1 MALPDRELYFKS
13 QVGGRVG
20 HAPFFIGNANGTYS
34 IPVDVKNLTGLEMC
48 KYEMTVSV
56 TRRVTATWD
65 DENSQHYLM
74 TRRENTIF
82 YHENSV
88 EIPKEEPFL
97 CSNTQACDDFQDVKA
112 EVYFLFVDADRV
124 EF

>member
-1 MALPDRELYFKS
+1 MALLDRELYFKS

-56 TRRVTATWD
+56 TRRVTAIWD

-97 CSNTQACDDFQDVKA
+97 CSNTQACDDFQVVKA
-112 EVYFLFVDADRV
+112 KAYFLFVDADRV

>member
-1 MALPDRELYFKS
+1 
-13 QVGGRVG
+13 
-20 HAPFFIGNANGTYS
+20 
-34 IPVDVKNLTGLEMC
+34 MC

-56 TRRVTATWD
+56 TRRVTAIWD

-124 EF
+124 EFWKL